1 MKRGFPLLQ
10 LFSFHLFLLLLLPQP
25 SISSD
30 CSNDGR
36 SLQFFLISHPLV
48 SRMLPLAFPH
58 EGLPKCAPPVPHLY
72 LYLYLLF
79 LIRLFHEC
87 FHFLKGLPKCA
98 PPGLASAHPR
108 LGDPGWLSTA
118 PRHAVLALLALA
130 R

>member
-1 MKRGFPLLQ
+1 MKTGFPLLQ
-10 LFSFHLFLLLLLPQP
+10 LFHFHLFLLLLLPQP

-58 EGLPKCAPPVPHLY
+58 EGLPKCAPP
-72 LYLYLLF
+72 
-79 LIRLFHEC
+79 
-87 FHFLKGLPKCA
+87 
-98 PPGLASAHPR
+98 GLASAHPR